1 MVGLNVCGLRSK
13 LKNSI
18 FEVFVK
24 DYDVICLSETKVDFD
39 DYVNYSIEGYSCIK
53 KEILIKRHRYG
64 GVHGLCMFLKEE
76 YFKLTKVL
84 NDLSSPYVLWVKFE
98 KEAFG
103 ITCVIGSVY
112 LPCETSKYKDNDM
125 FNVIYDDITNIIS
138 KYNIPVCLIGD
149 FNSRTG
155 ELDDY
160 LFIES
165 EIINFC
171 NLNDIA
177 NDIFP
182 LNFLY
187 ENPNISNKRCNED
200 KITNNNGEML
210 IEMCKA
216 LNLKIVN
223 GRIGKDKGLGALT
236 FGNRSTIDYA
246 IVSSDLLKY
255 VSNFEVKFF
264 DKDLSDSH
272 CPIILHL
279 KVQKI
284 ERIASVYEEPL
295 TSDVSFNP
303 MYSKWDPGRSQ
314 EYQSNFE
321 VDSFENLINKL
332 TLLETE

>member
-1 MVGLNVCGLRSK
+1 M
-13 LKNSI
+13 
-18 FEVFVK
+18 
-24 DYDVICLSETKVDFD
+24 
-39 DYVNYSIEGYSCIK
+39 
-53 KEILIKRHRYG
+53 
-64 GVHGLCMFLKEE
+64 
-76 YFKLTKVL
+76 
-84 NDLSSPYVLWVKFE
+84 
-98 KEAFG
+98 
-103 ITCVIGSVY
+103 
-112 LPCETSKYKDNDM
+112 PCETSKYKDNDM

-177 NDIFP
+177 SDIFP

-223 GRIGKDKGLGALT
+223 GRIGKDNGLGALT

-246 IVSSDLLKY
+246 IVSSDLLK
-255 VSNFEVKFF
+255 
-264 DKDLSDSH
+264 
-272 CPIILHL
+272 
-279 KVQKI
+279 
-284 ERIASVYEEPL
+284 
-295 TSDVSFNP
+295 
-303 MYSKWDPGRSQ
+303 
-314 EYQSNFE
+314 
-321 VDSFENLINKL
+321 
-332 TLLETE
+332 